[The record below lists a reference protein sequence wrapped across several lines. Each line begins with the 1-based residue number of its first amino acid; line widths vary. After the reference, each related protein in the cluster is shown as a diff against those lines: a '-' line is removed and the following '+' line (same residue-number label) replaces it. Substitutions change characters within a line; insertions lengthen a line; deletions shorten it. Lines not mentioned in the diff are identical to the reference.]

1 MKYKKQYLII
11 GLIALTIV
19 GIILILVLNKDKIQG
34 SNNPDESMANLKEE
48 NRDLEQEEYLE
59 KNNILI
65 NDVKYS
71 FNGEKF
77 ILSFIIENKSSK
89 KIDLRNYNINVLDK
103 NKKVLA
109 TIGGTALGVIEAN
122 DKMASII
129 ELTDNI
135 STVHEL
141 EFVK

>member
-1 MKYKKQYLII
+1 MKDKKQYLII

-34 SNNPDESMANLKEE
+34 SNNPDKSMANLKEE